1 MRAIPL
7 LTALLVALAFG
18 LWIFGLGAG
27 PAETAQNLP
36 PPADAAPKDQ
46 PVSVVVRRSQAESVR
61 DVIILRG
68 RTEAF
73 RKVEVMAETS
83 GRVISRPLRSGAQVA
98 EGDSLCRIDPGER
111 QAALEEAQARLEDAR
126 IRNDAATKLGD
137 YAAETTRLAARAAL
151 NSAVYAVR
159 TAELELQRLDI
170 RAPFDGLLET
180 DTAELGSLLQ
190 PGALC
195 ATVIA
200 LDPIKLVGFV
210 PESRVGRL
218 HAGAPAGARLID
230 GREVTGTITF
240 LSRSADETTRT
251 FRVEITV
258 PNPRW
263 EIRDGLT
270 AEIGIPLA
278 PRQGHLLPQRV
289 LTLDDRGRM
298 GVRVAEDGV
307 ARFVPVTVIR
317 DAPEG
322 LWLDG
327 LPATAEVI
335 ITGQEYVSDGR
346 ALDVSY
352 EAAAGGPDA
361 AAAPA
366 PGPAPA
372 PEASPA
378 PPAAPDPQATPAAP
392 VQ

>member
-18 LWIFGLGAG
+18 LWIFGLGVG
-27 PAETAQNLP
+27 PAETAQEGAP
-36 PPADAAPKDQ
+36 PPEAAQ
-46 PVSVVVRRSQAESVR
+46 ERPVSVVVRRSQAEPVR
-61 DVIILRG
+61 DVIVLRG

-83 GRVISRPLRSGAQVA
+83 GRVISTPLRSGARVA

-111 QAALEEAQARLEDAR
+111 EAALEEARARLEDAR

-137 YAAETTRLAARAAL
+137 YAAETTRLAARASL
-151 NSAVYAVR
+151 NSALYAVR
-159 TAELELQRLDI
+159 TAELELERLTI

-180 DTAELGSLLQ
+180 DTAELGALLQ

-218 HAGAPAGARLID
+218 TDGAPAGARLID

-258 PNPRW
+258 PNPDW
-263 EIRDGLT
+263 QIRDGLT
-270 AEIGIPLA
+270 AQIGIPLP

-298 GVRVAEDGV
+298 GVRVAREGV

-327 LPATAEVI
+327 LPERADVI

-346 ALDVSY
+346 ALEVTY
-352 EAAAGGPDA
+352 EADTPAGETADE
-361 AAAPA
+361 
-366 PGPAPA
+366 
-372 PEASPA
+372 EAA
-378 PPAAPDPQATPAAP
+378 PPAAPAQ
-392 VQ
+392 